1 MFSLDSVLFCCYVMF
16 SLDSVLFCCYV
27 MFSLIRLDYIQ
38 HLHHREEEERHLGQ
52 DRYCPYLSSL
62 HLQLY
67 ISISSTACVFTVW
80 NVKHMSCLLLL
91 FNSSV
96 EITLEEK

>member
-1 MFSLDSVLFCCYVMF
+1 
-16 SLDSVLFCCYV
+16 

-38 HLHHREEEERHLGQ
+38 HLYHREEQERHLGQ
-52 DRYCPYLSSL
+52 GRYCPYLSSL

-67 ISISSTACVFTVW
+67 ISISSTVCVFTVW

-96 EITLEEK
+96 EITLEDKTKMRIKPTLTLFKIKNSRELLIL